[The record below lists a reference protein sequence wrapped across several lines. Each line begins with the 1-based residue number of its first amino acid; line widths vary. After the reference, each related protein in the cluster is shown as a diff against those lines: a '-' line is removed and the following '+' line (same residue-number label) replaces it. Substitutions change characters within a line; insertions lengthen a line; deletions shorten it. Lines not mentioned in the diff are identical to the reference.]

1 MLKNEY
7 IVCFVIMLLLFLP
20 ACGIQQDIDTTQ
32 VSSFTTESTY
42 SYDGKYLAEQPV
54 EYDEST
60 PTYVCG

>member
-1 MLKNEY
+1 
-7 IVCFVIMLLLFLP
+7 MLLLFLP

-42 SYDGKYLAEQPV
+42 SYDGKYLAEQSV